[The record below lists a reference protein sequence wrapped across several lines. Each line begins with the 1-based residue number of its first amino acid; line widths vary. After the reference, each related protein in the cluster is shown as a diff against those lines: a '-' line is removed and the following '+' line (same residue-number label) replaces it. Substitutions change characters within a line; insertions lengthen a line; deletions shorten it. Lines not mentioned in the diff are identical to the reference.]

1 MKKIFAILLCNF
13 FIFGLSHFVIVNA
26 EENENS
32 ENEISE
38 VNEEEFLQE
47 VEEYFYDKNTTVV
60 DELNDTLLK
69 YQNQYLNTSSDIKKQ
84 K

>member
-1 MKKIFAILLCNF
+1 MCNF
-13 FIFGLSHFVIVNA
+13 FIFGLSHFVIANA

-32 ENEISE
+32 ENEINE
-38 VNEEEFLQE
+38 VNKEEFLQE
-47 VEEYFYDKNTTVV
+47 VEEYFYDKNTTVI

-69 YQNQYLNTSSDIKKQ
+69 YQNQSLNTSSDVKKQ